1 MWRQIGTEHVVV
13 LLFLSLELLLKLEC
27 CYYDGISC
35 VGRANGGQQAQA
47 SSYVYSS
54 VLSILLPRGNGK
66 EHENC
71 DIGLLDF
78 ISPRREKQMDNHNK
92 KPNMEAELVW
102 GTEVRAQ
109 EHIVDTWRQC
119 P

>member
-1 MWRQIGTEHVVV
+1 MWRQIGTERVVV
-13 LLFLSLELLLKLEC
+13 LLLLSLELLLKFEC

-47 SSYVYSS
+47 PSYVYSS

-66 EHENC
+66 EHDNC
-71 DIGLLDF
+71 DIGLVDF
-78 ISPRREKQMDNHNK
+78 ISRIRDKQMDNHK
-92 KPNMEAELVW
+92 KKTL
-102 GTEVRAQ
+102 
-109 EHIVDTWRQC
+109 TWKLNLYGV